1 MAKIAEAAESAKSA
15 AKINFFIKHLLVL
28 SLDFFFKTLQNLNCP
43 KIWGQ
48 FTIYNHTPPRQ
59 ILSRKFLRLFICQKS
74 ANLEKIMT
82 RDEFKNWLDSFLN
95 FEKLPTKGIFWL
107 DTMEFLAKEFGNPQ
121 DEAPCV
127 HVAGSKGKG
136 SVSRMISSILAQ
148 SGKKVGLYTSPH
160 IKDFYER
167 VSLNGEFFSEE
178 IYSDSADKMRKK
190 IDALKKA
197 ALPSNRQMTWFELV
211 TLYAF
216 LCFKNAKTDANVFE
230 VGLGGRLDTTNI
242 VRPKIAVINTIELEH
257 TEFLGDT
264 LEKIAGEKAGIIK
277 EKTPVLCAA
286 PTSQGVRE
294 AFEEAARKKSAPL
307 FFADELCDSLDYSYE
322 KSSQDQKANA
332 LPNQKAAAA
341 SDSRRQSVQYFM
353 NVEASSKIF
362 SRPIKARLS
371 LLGKVQAQNA
381 FLAAAA
387 VRLAF
392 PEISEDTIERG
403 LEAATLPARFQ
414 TIALGG
420 GLLVLDGAHTVNSI
434 KGTMETFNS
443 IFGNEKERRPFHL
456 LFACAADKDVHSIAP
471 LFKGGDGSKIFN
483 RVLITKLNSAKQSD
497 PKKAAAA
504 FKDAKINFS
513 LQEDYQAAIKEALEA
528 AQNEGAVLLAIGS
541 FYLASEILSG
551 GYLT

>member
-1 MAKIAEAAESAKSA
+1 MTLRMKKTWDNMTKI
-15 AKINFFIKHLLVL
+15 
-28 SLDFFFKTLQNLNCP
+28 D
-43 KIWGQ
+43 
-48 FTIYNHTPPRQ
+48 
-59 ILSRKFLRLFICQKS
+59 
-74 ANLEKIMT
+74 
-82 RDEFKNWLDSFLN
+82 FKNWLDSFLN

-230 VGLGGRLDTTNI
+230 VGLGGRLDATNI

-286 PTSQGVRE
+286 PTRQGVRE

-307 FFADELCDSLDYSYE
+307 FFADEFCDSLDYSYE
-322 KSSQDQKANA
+322 KSLQDQKANA

-362 SRPIKARLS
+362 SRPIKARMS

-392 PEISEDTIERG
+392 PEISEEAIERG
-403 LEAATLPARFQ
+403 LEAASLRARFE
-414 TIALGG
+414 TIQLKNG
-420 GLLVLDGAHTVNSI
+420 GLLILDGAHTVNSI

-443 IFGNEKERRPFHL
+443 IFGNENGGKKGGRPFHL

-471 LFKGGDGSKIFN
+471 LFKDAEGSPVFEKI
-483 RVLITKLNSAKQSD
+483 VITKLNSAKQSD
-497 PKKAAAA
+497 PQKAAAA
-504 FKDAKINFS
+504 FKDAGLDFN